1 MPAAERSI
9 TITRPVAEVFDFVA
23 DGTTA
28 MQWRPAVL
36 DVELAGGSGV
46 GARYRQ
52 GVKGPG
58 GRRIA
63 ADYEVSA
70 VEPNRRI
77 AFRAIAGPVRP
88 TGEYRFEATPDGTKM
103 TFKLDA
109 ELGWLKG
116 LLMGGAVQSS
126 MNAEMAA
133 LDNLKRILETG
144 PPGAPASS

>member
-9 TITRPVAEVFDFVA
+9 TIIRPVADVFAFVA
-23 DGTTA
+23 DGTNA
-28 MQWRPAVL
+28 RRWRPAVL
-36 DVELAGGSGV
+36 DVERLDGSG
-46 GARYRQ
+46 ALATYRQ

-63 ADYEVSA
+63 ADYEVYD
-70 VEPNRRI
+70 VEENRRI

-88 TGEYRFEATPDGTKM
+88 TGEYRFEDAGGSTRVD
-103 TFKLDA
+103 FSLSA

-126 MNAEMAA
+126 MDGEMAA
-133 LDNLKRILETG
+133 LDNLKRILEG
-144 PPGAPASS
+144 EAPPA